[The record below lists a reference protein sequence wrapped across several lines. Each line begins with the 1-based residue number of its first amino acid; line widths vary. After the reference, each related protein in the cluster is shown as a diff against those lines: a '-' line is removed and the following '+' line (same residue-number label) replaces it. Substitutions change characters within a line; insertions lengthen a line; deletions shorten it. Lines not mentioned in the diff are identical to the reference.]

1 METVIRKELL
11 DYLQSIQ
18 FVVLFCIGIVLFSAN
33 GLIFSAKYSRQ
44 QNWYDQK
51 TADTWDDPSTVSLRL
66 YKQPSPLLFLAEGG
80 DKFSPPGYQLHPKGF
95 LSPVLG
101 GSRNFKLPDLPEPDW
116 VFIVKII
123 FSLYAILLGY
133 RAVSGEKEQ
142 GTLRLALSNPISRA
156 RLLAA
161 KYIAIILALMIPLA
175 TGMLISLAISGF
187 KVPQILNTELVLKI
201 ILTFISAFIYLSIFV
216 FLSLAL
222 SSLIHQSS
230 LVLLVLLA
238 VWVLFVVMVPNTSG
252 ILAERF
258 SETPSEYQ
266 TAKMVSSQTIRKL
279 MSEKI
284 RPIRDKAKQG
294 KIKTEAEFYQQTDAA
309 FDQLQQELTKSY
321 NVYDNAISRRQML
334 ARNIS
339 RLSPTA
345 LLQYASENIAGT
357 GFASKQRFLDDIK
370 AYSSV
375 YDNYVL
381 KKVGKLVEVT
391 SWSFAADFEF
401 NGKRIILSSPHPEE
415 YQGDKSDFPRFS
427 QSQPSAR
434 QSLRYALLD
443 ISGLVLWNLVL
454 AMAAFAAFNRS
465 DVR

>member
-1 METVIRKELL
+1 MKTVIRKELL
-11 DYLQSIQ
+11 DCFQSIQ
-18 FVVLFCIGIVLFSAN
+18 FIVLLIISIILFSAN

-51 TADTWDDPSTVSLRL
+51 TADTWDDPSTVSLPL
-66 YKQPSPLLFLAEGG
+66 YKQPSLLLFLAEGG
-80 DKFSPPGYQLHPKGF
+80 DKFSPPGYQLHQKGF
-95 LSPVLG
+95 LSPVPA
-101 GSRNFKLPDLPEPDW
+101 SSQNFKLPDLPELDW
-116 VFIVKII
+116 AFIIKII

-133 RAVSGEKEQ
+133 RAVSGEKEL

-156 RLLAA
+156 GLLGA
-161 KYIAIILALMIPLA
+161 KYVAIVLALIIPLA

-187 KVPQILNTELVLKI
+187 KVPHVLNTELVLRI
-201 ILTFISAFIYLSIFV
+201 ILTFISAFIYLSVFA

-238 VWVLFVVMVPNTSG
+238 LWVLFVVMVPNTSG

-258 SETPSEYQ
+258 SETPGEYQ
-266 TAKMVSSQTIRKL
+266 TAKMVSSQAIRKL
-279 MSEKI
+279 MGEKL
-284 RPIRDKAKQG
+284 RPIIDKARKG
-294 KIKTEAEFYQQTDAA
+294 EFETEAELYRQTDAA
-309 FDQLQQELTKSY
+309 FDQLQEELTKLY
-321 NVYDNAISRRQML
+321 TVYDNAISRRQML

-339 RLSPTA
+339 RLSPTT

-357 GFASKQRFLDDIK
+357 GLASEQRFLDDIM

-381 KKVGKLVEVT
+381 KKVGKLVGVT
-391 SWSFAADFEF
+391 NWSFAASSEF
-401 NGKRIILSSPHPEE
+401 KGKRIILRSPRPEE

-427 QSQPSAR
+427 PSR
-434 QSLRYALLD
+434 PSVKQSLHYALLD

-454 AMAAFAAFNRS
+454 AMAAFAAFSRS